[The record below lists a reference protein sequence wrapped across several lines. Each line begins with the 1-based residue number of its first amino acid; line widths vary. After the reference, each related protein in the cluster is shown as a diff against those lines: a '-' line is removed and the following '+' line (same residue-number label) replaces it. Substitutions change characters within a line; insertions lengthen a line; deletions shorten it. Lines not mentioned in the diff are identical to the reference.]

1 MKYPVLLNTPIKEII
16 FSISYDEIVDK
27 DCFEKFINLEFIKN
41 KFLDIKPSV
50 TNQFEITD
58 KGINVSNDNSGFH
71 LKNNNEVLQMRK
83 GSLSYHY
90 LHKYRS
96 FDEIL
101 NVLIKIWQIF
111 NNVTK
116 DNLTVNDISVRY
128 INVIEVDNENSVSEL
143 VQLYPKQSKNRNIAK
158 FQNSVTFSYTNEPEY
173 IVNAVSTQP
182 KKNLVLLD
190 ISINKRINKN
200 KIDLSEGFKPFREI
214 KNRVFFDS
222 ITAKALLK
230 YINQEN

>member
-41 KFLDIKPSV
+41 KFSEIKPSV
-50 TNQFEITD
+50 TNQFEITN

-90 LHKYRS
+90 LHEYCS
-96 FDEIL
+96 FDKIL
-101 NVLIKIWQIF
+101 NVLIKIWNIF
-111 NNVTK
+111 DNVTK

-128 INVIEVDNENSVSEL
+128 INVLEVDSENPVSEL
-143 VQLYPKQSKNRNIAK
+143 VQLYPKQSKNRSIVK
-158 FQNSVTFSYTNEPEY
+158 FQNSVTFSYTNNPEY
-173 IVNAVSTQP
+173 IINAVSTLP
-182 KKNLVLLD
+182 KENLVLLD
-190 ISINKRINKN
+190 ISVNKKNQKN
-200 KIDLSEGFKPFREI
+200 KIDLVESFKPLREI

-230 YINQEN
+230 YINQKN

>member
-1 MKYPVLLNTPIKEII
+1 MKYPVLPNTPIKEII

-27 DCFEKFINLEFIKN
+27 DCFEKFVNLDFIKN
-41 KFLDIKPSV
+41 RYSNIKPSV
-50 TNQFEITD
+50 TNQFKITD

-83 GSLSYHY
+83 GSLSYHF
-90 LHKYRS
+90 LHEYCS
-96 FDEIL
+96 FDKIL
-101 NVLIKIWQIF
+101 DILIKLWSTF
-111 NNVTK
+111 DNVTK

-128 INVIEVDNENSVSEL
+128 INVIEVDNENPVSEL
-143 VQLYPKQSKNRNIAK
+143 IQLYPKQSKKRNIVK
-158 FQNSVTFSYTNEPEY
+158 FQNSVTFSYTDEPEY

-182 KKNLVLLD
+182 KENLVLLD
-190 ISINKRINKN
+190 ISVNKNIKKN
-200 KIDLSEGFKPFREI
+200 KIDLAESFKPLRVI

-230 YINQEN
+230 YSV